1 MVIDIINKL
10 NEKVKGLLQKDPI
23 TAEKAWSQAK
33 FGKNSI
39 KEIED
44 LELQCIFDKI
54 QDSVE
59 QGDTYCF
66 IALNPN
72 INYASILSSLQ
83 NNGFSIANYENPI
96 SFWIITWNQ

>member
-1 MVIDIINKL
+1 MVMDIINEL

-44 LELQCIFDKI
+44 FELQCIFDKI

-59 QGDTYCF
+59 QGATYCF

-72 INYASILSSLQ
+72 INYVSILIELQ
-83 NNGFSIANYENPI
+83 NKGFNIASYEKPI
-96 SFWIITWNQ
+96 SFWVITWNQ